1 MKPEFCRLDTPQM
14 LMEEDMNRKRFSLAA
29 TLILAGLLTAG
40 AALAQA
46 QRPDQPRN
54 PDRLW
59 HHAPR
64 GAEQQLAHLDRVL
77 ELTDEQSLRLLE
89 VLQLAEAEHKALHAR
104 AMESFQPEICA
115 LRQGTEADILAILTP
130 EQAENFQQAQQKR
143 DGRREGHHGP
153 MLDCPDEEG

>member
-14 LMEEDMNRKRFSLAA
+14 LMEEDMNRKQLSLAA

-46 QRPDQPRN
+46 QRHDQPRN
-54 PDRLW
+54 ADRPW

-64 GAEQQLAHLDRVL
+64 SAEQQLAHLDLAL
-77 ELTDEQSLRLLE
+77 ELTDEQSLQLLE
-89 VLQLAEAEHKALHAR
+89 VLQVAEAEREALHAR

-115 LRQGTEADILAILTP
+115 LRQNTEADILAILTP
-130 EQAENFQQAQQKR
+130 EQAENLRLLQQERA
-143 DGRREGHHGP
+143 GRRESRHGFMP
-153 MLDCPDEEG
+153 DCPDEDG